1 MTINHIDTIIT
12 NALEK
17 LESINTLD
25 FRKKESNQKRVNE
38 VYNILDNLKD
48 EIIREKIKIKQRRSK

>member
-12 NALEK
+12 NAMEK

-25 FRKKESNQKRVNE
+25 FHKKESNQKRVNE
-38 VYNILDNLKD
+38 VYSILDNLKD

>member
-12 NALEK
+12 NAMEK

-25 FRKKESNQKRVNE
+25 YRKKEFNQKSVNE

-48 EIIREKIKIKQRRSK
+48 EIIREKIKNKQRRSK

>member
-12 NALEK
+12 NAMEK